1 MVDLSISVHDA
12 EPAARISTP
21 TELERVIRLASEEA
35 RARKMLNIIILEA
48 ANGNNLSFVVG
59 GDDTVVSFT
68 YGHRNPPYYASRGAQ
83 ASTHPIMTCY
93 VGLVHHTEFAREY
106 VISFERGLTA
116 VQEFAESGALPQS
129 IEWMET

>member
-1 MVDLSISVHDA
+1 MVHLSISVHDA

-35 RARKMLNIIILEA
+35 RARRMLNIIILEA

-59 GDDTVVSFT
+59 GDETVLSFT

-116 VQEFAESGALPQS
+116 VYEFAEFGALPQS
-129 IEWMET
+129 IEWVET

>member
-59 GDDTVVSFT
+59 GDDTVLSFT